1 MNMEELNTTSDFQAQ
16 SNGYEAQQDTTA
28 TPDWRSNLPP
38 EMQQAAARFNSPE
51 ALLKAY
57 IGAESLIGKKV
68 SDFAQQDYQTYAS
81 IMQQVTGIPADASGY
96 NIEMSQ
102 HESCALTEDDIA
114 DVKEIS
120 SRLGL
125 NNDQAQALADTM
137 NAYGNA
143 CMEDQINQC
152 NQSFQELANMWGNA
166 ADTKLAAID
175 RCVNS
180 VLPQLMGVPSS
191 TVKELLQG
199 SWTSPAI
206 MNALANLGELSMDSG
221 STGYNNLSPT
231 DASIR
236 LEQMKSDPNV
246 TQILMNPT
254 HPRHAELK
262 QEFRTLLSLKR

>member
-1 MNMEELNTTSDFQAQ
+1 MEEFNNSESFQEQTSNEYAYSQQ
-16 SNGYEAQQDTTA
+16 SQQ
-28 TPDWRSNLPP
+28 PDWRSNLPQ
-38 EMQQAAARFNSPE
+38 ELQQAAARFNSPE
-51 ALLKAY
+51 AVLKAY
-57 IGAESLIGKKV
+57 MGAESLIGKKV
-68 SDFAQQDYQTYAS
+68 SDYSQQDYQTYAS
-81 IMQQVTGIPADASGY
+81 MMQQATGIPADASGY

-166 ADTKLAAID
+166 YETKLESIN

-191 TVKELLQG
+191 TVQELLQG

-221 STGYNNLSPT
+221 SAGYN
-231 DASIR
+231 IC
-236 LEQMKSDPNV
+236 
-246 TQILMNPT
+246 
-254 HPRHAELK
+254 
-262 QEFRTLLSLKR
+262 

>member
-1 MNMEELNTTSDFQAQ
+1 MEELNTTSDFQSQ
-16 SNGYEAQQDTTA
+16 GNNGYEAQQDA
-28 TPDWRSNLPP
+28 TQQDWRSNLPP
-38 EMQQAAARFNSPE
+38 EMQQAAARFNTPE

-68 SDFAQQDYQTYAS
+68 SDFAQQDYQTYANM
-81 IMQQVTGIPADASGY
+81 MQQVTGIPADASGY
-96 NIEMSQ
+96 NIEMS
-102 HESCALTEDDIA
+102 HHDSCSLSEDDIS
-114 DVKEIS
+114 DLKEVS
-120 SRLGL
+120 ARMGL
-125 NNDQAQALADTM
+125 NNDQAQALVDTV

-143 CMEDQINQC
+143 CIEDQINQC